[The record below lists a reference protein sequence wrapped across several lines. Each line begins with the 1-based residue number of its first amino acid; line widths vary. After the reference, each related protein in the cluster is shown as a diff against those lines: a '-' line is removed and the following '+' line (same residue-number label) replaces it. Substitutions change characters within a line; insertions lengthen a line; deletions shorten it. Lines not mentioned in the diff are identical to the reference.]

1 MPTLCGIFSIP
12 SLLVRI
18 VHTLLNM
25 RTDVPPLTT
34 ANDWTRLDYLLHHK
48 LFHRNPE
55 SATRFRAPSARE
67 LFCYHQGQDLAA
79 AVADELTLT

>member
-1 MPTLCGIFSIP
+1 
-12 SLLVRI
+12 
-18 VHTLLNM
+18 M

-67 LFCYHQGQDLAA
+67 LFSSATSRRWLDSPI
-79 AVADELTLT
+79 